1 MPSQK
6 SLIMKEGT
14 EFWNSVQDG
23 RRRHVRAENNIPK
36 DPGQRKR
43 NYLEQWGNS
52 NEGGEGL
59 CKES

>member
-1 MPSQK
+1 
-6 SLIMKEGT
+6 MKEGT

-52 NEGGEGL
+52 NEGGEEGP